1 MNEIDARGLSCPL
14 PVIKTKK
21 ALEETTDGQITV
33 IVDNAAAR
41 DNVTRLAKSKKCT
54 VSVDKKGDD
63 YYLTLAR
70 S

>member
-1 MNEIDARGLSCPL
+1 MSEVDARGLSCPL

-21 ALEETTDGQITV
+21 ALEETPEKQVTV
-33 IVDNAAAR
+33 IVDNATAR

-54 VSVDKKGDD
+54 VSVEQKSGD
-63 YYLTLAR
+63 YYLTLVK

>member
-21 ALEETTDGQITV
+21 ALEETAEGELLV

-41 DNVTRLAKSKKCT
+41 DNVTRLAKSKKCA
-54 VSVDKKGDD
+54 VSVEKKGDD
-63 YYLTLAR
+63 FYLTLVKN
-70 S
+70 

>member
-21 ALEETTDGQITV
+21 ALEETPGGELLV

-41 DNVTRLAKSKKCT
+41 NNVTRLAKSKKCT
-54 VSVDKKGDD
+54 VSVEKKGDD
-63 YYLTLAR
+63 FYLRLAR